1 MEGVHEEHQQTH
13 VLGRKGGMRLV
24 PVIIGNGLG
33 LRICT
38 LQNYLMKKLL
48 WP

>member
-24 PVIIGNGLG
+24 PVIIGNGLA
-33 LRICT
+33 LEFV
-38 LQNYLMKKLL
+38 
-48 WP
+48 P